1 MQSGRWR
8 ENDSQGRGLERM
20 LIDSSVQPWR
30 GLPFQDSKGA
40 EGQNLEKN
48 TMAAWNQND
57 QADRLENEM
66 DRTIHQSKR

>member
-1 MQSGRWR
+1 MRSGRWR
-8 ENDSQGRGLERM
+8 ENDSKGRGRERM
-20 LIDSSVQPWR
+20 LLDSSVQPWS
-30 GLPFQDSKGA
+30 GLPLQDSKVA
-40 EGQNLEKN
+40 KWRNLEKN